1 MGMLR
6 QASSKVLGEG
16 VVNAAIDT
24 AADPLSLPRGLLRGA
39 SSALLAVKDA
49 VRPDVEVG
57 VDVLGL
63 KTNARRTTAFHMPPA
78 APSGPPPPPPKLEK
92 LESAF
97 EEEDLFTVEGVI
109 DANGD
114 LTEMI
119 SGVDLTSPVLSEADG
134 LDWPAEMLLLTHEPM
149 RRDMLEMQRALQPH
163 IFGELPDGWRVR
175 AFFRFFTPW
184 CSLVTQLH
192 AIEVQVHYDWLI
204 KPTKKMSSDHR
215 TELLSYHRTIGGS
228 RRAAR
233 ARIPSRQPPSSL
245 VRRPASTLSPAS
257 SIRARA

>member
-1 MGMLR
+1 MLVFLGMELS
-6 QASSKVLGEG
+6 AAFFE
-16 VVNAAIDT
+16 NA
-24 AADPLSLPRGLLRGA
+24 
-39 SSALLAVKDA
+39 
-49 VRPDVEVG
+49 
-57 VDVLGL
+57 
-63 KTNARRTTAFHMPPA
+63 
-78 APSGPPPPPPKLEK
+78 SGPTETARYHQDGRKRRPPPKLEK